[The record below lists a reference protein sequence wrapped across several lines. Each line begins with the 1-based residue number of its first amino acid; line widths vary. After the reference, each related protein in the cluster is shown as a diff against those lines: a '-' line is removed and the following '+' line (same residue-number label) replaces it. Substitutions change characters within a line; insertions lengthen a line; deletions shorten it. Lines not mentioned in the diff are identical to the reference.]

1 MIKRKKALAAVIAAI
16 IVILISSVIVI
27 YRGKYI
33 VPFTFKV
40 SYIDE
45 TSEKIPSNFN
55 EVKILFLTDIE
66 YGYLFNKEHI
76 SKLKTTINNLNVDI
90 VLFGGDLFDKNYA
103 LISSDVDIL
112 TDLLSSID
120 APLGKFAILGDFDF
134 SSETRE
140 LLVKK
145 ILGDSN
151 FEIIASE
158 MKLYN
163 NPTGYITLYGDNFG
177 SHTIEQ
183 VSNETYSIVLLH
195 GTETYKNLPVNV
207 NLVLSG
213 HTHDKQVNF
222 FSKADY
228 RFGKNKNL
236 YRSRGIGLTEFDYRI
251 FSSPELVVI
260 TLKSK

>member
-1 MIKRKKALAAVIAAI
+1 MTAI
-16 IVILISSVIVI
+16 ILVLMSTMIVI
-27 YRGKYI
+27 YRGKYV

-66 YGYLFNKEHI
+66 YGYLFNEQHI
-76 SKLKTTINNLNVDI
+76 SKLKTTINNLDVDI
-90 VLFGGDLFDKNYA
+90 VLFGGDLFDKIYPPV
-103 LISSDVDIL
+103 SSDVDLL
-112 TDLLSSID
+112 TDLLSSIN
-120 APLGKFAILGDFDF
+120 APLGKFAILGDFDY

-140 LLVKK
+140 ILVKK
-145 ILGDSN
+145 ILSDSN
-151 FEIIASE
+151 FELITSE

-163 NPTGYITLYGDNFG
+163 NPTGYITLYGDDFG
-177 SHTIEQ
+177 NHTIDQ

-195 GTETYKNLPVNV
+195 GIDTYKNLPTNV

-213 HTHDKQVNF
+213 HTHDRQINF

-228 RFGKNKNL
+228 KFGKTKNL
-236 YRSRGIGLTEFDYRI
+236 YRCRGIGLTEVDYRI
-251 FSSPELVVI
+251 FSSPEIVVI
-260 TLKSK
+260 TLKTK